1 MTFIKFV
8 ILLSCSNVWESNFEI
23 CDVLIKHLL
32 KHSVG
37 NIFHIDCKN
46 AVLTCK
52 NLYHIFSD

>member
-1 MTFIKFV
+1 MTFNKFV
-8 ILLSCSNVWESNFEI
+8 ILLSCSNVWESNFDL

-46 AVLTCK
+46 ATPC
-52 NLYHIFSD
+52 